1 MGDASPS
8 FGITTRAMDSAED
21 FLEKYRVFGRIV
33 PNANAVEFL
42 DKVQEVPTFSSS
54 AAQLQQQ
61 RIGGMPPI
69 GSEFIRKLAT
79 SSLSLGGSD
88 SGANE
93 KEYDGK
99 LLRRVEVFRVQPIN
113 LSNI

>member
-1 MGDASPS
+1 MHRVGDASPS

-21 FLEKYRVFGRIV
+21 FLENYQVFGRIV

-42 DKVQEVPTFSSS
+42 EKVREVPTFSSS
-54 AAQLQQQ
+54 ATLLQQ
-61 RIGGMPPI
+61 PPI
-69 GSEFIRKLAT
+69 GGEFIRKLST
-79 SSLSLGGSD
+79 TSLSLGDAD
-88 SGANE
+88 SMTNK

-113 LSNI
+113 LSTI